1 MSRYWRVKAI
11 GPTIP
16 SMYLDKR
23 LQEDKEYG
31 LSIFKPITDSCIN
44 WLNKQQP
51 RSVVYVSFG
60 SMAQLTNEQTEELA
74 EALTTSG
81 KYFLWVVRSSE
92 ESKLPSNFSEM
103 SKASEKGLVV
113 SWCPQLEVLAH
124 ESVGCFVTHCGWN
137 STLEG
142 LSLGVAL
149 VAMPQWTDQSTNT
162 KFVTDVWGA
171 GVRAR
176 AGRGGLV
183 SKEEIVDCIKRVL
196 EGEDGRVIGLNAIKW
211 KEIAREAVDK
221 GGSSD
226 KNIEE
231 FVHALTRIM

>member
-124 ESVGCFVTHCGWN
+124 ESVGCFVTHCG
-137 STLEG
+137 
-142 LSLGVAL
+142 
-149 VAMPQWTDQSTNT
+149 
-162 KFVTDVWGA
+162 
-171 GVRAR
+171 
-176 AGRGGLV
+176 
-183 SKEEIVDCIKRVL
+183 
-196 EGEDGRVIGLNAIKW
+196 
-211 KEIAREAVDK
+211 
-221 GGSSD
+221 
-226 KNIEE
+226 
-231 FVHALTRIM
+231 